1 MQVEEEVILFGKKK
15 RERQK
20 RERREERKSGENLET
35 RKGRIDEKVRENK
48 KNVDGKLDRGRQ
60 IECRIEGINA
70 LINCTRVPRIFGL
83 QLLLLLRVSHKQAI
97 LQNAFVDLI
106 VKA

>member
-1 MQVEEEVILFGKKK
+1 MQVEEKVILFGKKK

-60 IECRIEGINA
+60 IE
-70 LINCTRVPRIFGL
+70 
-83 QLLLLLRVSHKQAI
+83 
-97 LQNAFVDLI
+97 
-106 VKA
+106 